1 MANETM
7 TLIATSTVTSG
18 GSSVSITFSGIPA
31 TYTDLLV
38 AGSIKSTTTNSSFYV
53 HNAYVLYNN
62 DSSSYT
68 RRQLNGDG
76 SVAVTFSGS
85 DRIIG
90 FVPTSDSGGSNTF
103 GSLQLYVPNYAA
115 STSKSY
121 IVDTVTENN
130 ATAARQTITAGV
142 WANSSAIT
150 SLKIECDGGFA
161 TGSTMSIYG
170 ILKGSGGATV
180 S

>member
-1 MANETM
+1 M

-18 GSSVSITFSGIPA
+18 GSGVSITFSSIPA

-38 AGSIKSTTTNSSFYV
+38 VGAIKSTTTNSSFFV
-53 HNAYVLYNN
+53 HNAYVLFNN
-62 DSSSYT
+62 DSVSTYT

-76 SVAVTFSGS
+76 SVTVSFSGS

-90 FVPTSDSGGSNTF
+90 FVPTSDSGGANTF
-103 GSLQLYVPNYAA
+103 GSLQLYVPNYAG
-115 STSKSY
+115 STNKSY
-121 IVDTVTENN
+121 SVDTVTENN
-130 ATAARQTITAGV
+130 ATTARQTITAGLYS
-142 WANSSAIT
+142 NTSAIN

-170 ILKGSGGATV
+170 ITKGSGGATV

>member
-1 MANETM
+1 MTM
-7 TLIATSTVTSG
+7 TLIASSTVTSG
-18 GSSVSITFSGIPA
+18 GSSVSITFSSLPS
-31 TYTDLLV
+31 TFTDLLV
-38 AGSIKSTTTNSSFYV
+38 VGSIKSTTTNGSFFV

-76 SVAVTFSGS
+76 AVVVSFSGS

-103 GSLQLYVPNYAA
+103 GSLQLYVPNYSG
-115 STSKSY
+115 STNKSY
-121 IVDTVTENN
+121 SVETVTENN
-130 ATAARQTITAGV
+130 GTNARQTITAGL
-142 WANSSAIT
+142 WSNTSAIN

-161 TGSTMSIYG
+161 TGSMMSIYG
-170 ILKGSGGATV
+170 ITKGSGGATV